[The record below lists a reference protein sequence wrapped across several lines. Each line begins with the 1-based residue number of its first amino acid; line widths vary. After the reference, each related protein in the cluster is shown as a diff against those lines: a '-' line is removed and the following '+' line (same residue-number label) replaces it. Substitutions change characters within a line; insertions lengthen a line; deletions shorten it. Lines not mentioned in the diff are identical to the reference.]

1 MQSGE
6 RDRHVAI
13 TLACHMCSDGG
24 MHWWVSRK
32 GRRLSSQPRHEED
45 VREDCPDH
53 VTSELKALAH
63 LKAFQV
69 GGKQGRRQRYEN
81 LWCFVGTRM

>member
-13 TLACHMCSDGG
+13 TLECHMCSDGG
-24 MHWWVSRK
+24 KHSWVSGK
-32 GRRLSSQPRHEED
+32 GRKLTSQPRREED

-53 VTSELKALAH
+53 VTTELKALA
-63 LKAFQV
+63 
-69 GGKQGRRQRYEN
+69 RP
-81 LWCFVGTRM
+81 